1 MFLVVVKNFEMKNGC
16 KKNKFETLLPASTL
30 NPIFKRRREVD
41 KLDVT
46 QCNVLLPPC
55 VQIRPSFDLFRC
67 EYQEKTDSNKEKFVF
82 ITSSSLASSSLANY
96 STGQA
101 MVTHRGLHISE
112 SCPFMKYTV
121 TFSWKII
128 RQYSL
133 PCCEK
138 WKIIFFDYLRSND
151 LVHCCVLPLCIPLM

>member
-1 MFLVVVKNFEMKNGC
+1 MDAKKTNLKHYYLLVHWTQFLTE
-16 KKNKFETLLPASTL
+16 
-30 NPIFKRRREVD
+30 RRREID
-41 KLDVT
+41 KLDVI
-46 QCNVLLPPC
+46 QSNVLLPPC
-55 VQIRPSFDLFRC
+55 MQTGLKSDHPSIYFDVNIR
-67 EYQEKTDSNKEKFVF
+67 KKIDSNKKNFVF
-82 ITSSSLASSSLANY
+82 ITSSSFTWKIFSSLTNY

-138 WKIIFFDYLRSND
+138 WKIIFFDYLHSND